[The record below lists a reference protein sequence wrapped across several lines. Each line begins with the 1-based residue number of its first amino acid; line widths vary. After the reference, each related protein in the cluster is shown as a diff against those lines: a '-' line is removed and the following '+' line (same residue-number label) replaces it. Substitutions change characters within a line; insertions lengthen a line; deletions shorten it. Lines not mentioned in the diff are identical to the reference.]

1 MAAFR
6 GEMTT
11 AFSPGRRSSGARPQS
26 RRVGPAHDADGR
38 PTMAYQA
45 LERLSCGRC
54 GGGIAAG
61 DLFLRRA
68 ISLTA
73 GYGVGLTQAPVCA
86 RCCPLTVTD
95 GGQEDG

>member
-11 AFSPGRRSSGARPQS
+11 AFSPGRRSSGARHQS
-26 RRVGPAHDADGR
+26 RRVGPAHDADGG

-61 DLFLRRA
+61 DLSLRRT
-68 ISLTA
+68 LLFTA
-73 GYGVGLTQAPVCA
+73 GHGLGLTQAPVCV
-86 RCCPLTVTD
+86 RCCPLMVTD
-95 GGQEDG
+95 GGQDDG

>member
-1 MAAFR
+1 
-6 GEMTT
+6 
-11 AFSPGRRSSGARPQS
+11 
-26 RRVGPAHDADGR
+26 
-38 PTMAYQA
+38 MAYQA

-61 DLFLRRA
+61 DRFLRRA

-73 GYGVGLTQAPVCA
+73 GHGLGLTQAPVCT